1 MATRAKESTLDLR
14 VTPEQKEIIRRVA
27 ASRDQTITEVILA
40 AVEPVARKVVE
51 RQGTIELT
59 ERA

>member
-1 MATRAKESTLDLR
+1 VATRAKESTLDLR